1 MSDAPLKVTP
11 KRDSGLK
18 CGICSDAVG
27 RDSPDLFYDLR
38 KALRDAVSIE
48 KLLPERSLQ
57 NGPVIFKNLKLISG
71 LS

>member
-1 MSDAPLKVTP
+1 MARGERP

-18 CGICSDAVG
+18 CGIRSDAVG

-48 KLLPERSLQ
+48 KLLPERSIQ
-57 NGPVIFKNLKLISG
+57 NGSDIFRKMMLI
-71 LS
+71 